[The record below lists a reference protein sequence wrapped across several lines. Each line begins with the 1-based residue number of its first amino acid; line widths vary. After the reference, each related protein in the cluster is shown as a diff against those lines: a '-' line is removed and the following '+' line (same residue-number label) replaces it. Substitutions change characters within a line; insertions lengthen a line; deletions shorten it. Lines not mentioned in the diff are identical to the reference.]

1 MLSIPRPFRLSRALL
16 PVLLVLASCS
26 DPTGPDDAAALLERN
41 RDAWFNTGVTSYRY
55 TITRSCECLPESA
68 GPVTV
73 EVRNG
78 LVVDR
83 RYESGA
89 AVSPQY
95 SGIFTTVPGLFDIIE
110 EAVALPAA
118 SLSVRYNE
126 DYGYPESIAI
136 DWVAGAVDDEV
147 SYRVSD
153 FTILR

>member
-1 MLSIPRPFRLSRALL
+1 MLSLSHPFRLSRVLL
-16 PVLLVLASCS
+16 PALLVLAGCS
-26 DPTGPDDAAALLERN
+26 DATGPDDAAALLEQSREI
-41 RDAWFNTGVTSYRY
+41 WFNAGIASYRY
-55 TITRSCECLPESA
+55 TITRSCECTPESA

-73 EVRNG
+73 EVKNG

-95 SGIFTTVPGLFDIIE
+95 SEIFTTVPGLFDIIE

-118 SLSVRYNE
+118 SLSVRYHE
-126 DYGYPESIAI
+126 DYGYPQSIAI

>member
-1 MLSIPRPFRLSRALL
+1 MRSLPRSFRLSRTLLPALL
-16 PVLLVLASCS
+16 ALAGCS
-26 DPTGPDDAAALLERN
+26 DMTGPDDAAALLEHN
-41 RDAWFNTGVTSYRY
+41 RAIWSGAGVTSYRY
-55 TITRSCECLPESA
+55 TITRACECTPESA

-95 SGIFTTVPGLFDIIE
+95 SEVFTTVPGLFDIIQ
-110 EAVALPAA
+110 EAVTLPAA

-147 SYRVSD
+147 SYRVGS
-153 FTILR
+153 FNVFR

>member
-1 MLSIPRPFRLSRALL
+1 MLPLPRWSRFPWALL
-16 PVLLVLASCS
+16 PTLIVLAGCS
-26 DPTGPDDAAALLERN
+26 DATGPDDAAALLEHN
-41 RDAWFNTGVTSYRY
+41 RAVWSSAGVTDYRY
-55 TITRSCECLPESA
+55 TITRSCECTPESA

-95 SGIFTTVPGLFDIIE
+95 SEVFTTVPGLFDIIE
-110 EAVALPAA
+110 GAVALPAA
-118 SLSVRYNE
+118 SLSVRYHE

-147 SYRVSD
+147 SYRVGS
-153 FTILR
+153 FTVLR